1 MLQLLAFSNTDP
13 AHDLLASIAILFP
26 LMSVSDAQRIASLLY
41 SKVCHFPIPLNEVQ
55 LMVNHAFTHA
65 YSFIINVTLSEAEP
79 PRDSL
84 IAKMFGGSQT
94 TDVTT
99 QFRTRLGALI
109 RHTGLTHCIDLG
121 Q

>member
-1 MLQLLAFSNTDP
+1 
-13 AHDLLASIAILFP
+13 
-26 LMSVSDAQRIASLLY
+26 MSVSDAQRIASLLY
-41 SKVCHFPIPLNEVQ
+41 SKVCHYPIPLNEVQ

-65 YSFIINVTLSEAEP
+65 YSFIINVTLTEAEP
-79 PRDSL
+79 PRDSF
-84 IAKMFGGSQT
+84 IGKMFASSGSQT
-94 TDVTT
+94 ADVTT